1 MLSII
6 DKFNSLP
13 DIVIRSIFIGVGGFF
28 LFAFLFSLLK
38 LFRDKSKNMEAR
50 RKVLFP
56 EKYVHILENDPRT
69 KEKKKKKKEFFLK
82 KFYNEYC
89 FFFKNGRPMI
99 IIALVGY
106 AIFVVIFYILSNSIP
121 YSLIFAFSFDI
132 IVYIHYDGKTTK
144 ARKKYIKDFASA
156 INVLSTSTEAGNTF
170 EKGIASIVQRDTIGE
185 RIRYEFSLISTD
197 LKNNKPLEEAL
208 ESFYKR
214 NSGFQEIAMFVVV
227 VQFFNKKGGD
237 GLREIFSE
245 LSQSLTNK
253 INNYG
258 EIDAEIGIYKAL
270 MNFFIY
276 GYFIILLVIKAF
288 MPTFYPNLLD
298 QGLMGYFK
306 AFGSIVLY
314 MFSIWFYRT
323 MLRNSA
329 EG

>member
-1 MLSII
+1 MLSIT
-6 DKFNSLP
+6 DKINSLS
-13 DIVIRSIFIGVGGFF
+13 DNTIRLIFIVIIALLGFALAFSLIKFF
-28 LFAFLFSLLK
+28 LN
-38 LFRDKSKNMEAR
+38 KSKNMEAR
-50 RKVLFP
+50 KKVLFP

-69 KEKKKKKKEFFLK
+69 KNKKKKKEFFLK

-89 FFFKNGRPMI
+89 FFYKNGKPMI
-99 IIALVGY
+99 VIALVGY
-106 AIFVVIFYILSNSIP
+106 VIFVVIFYILSNSIP

-170 EKGIASIVQRDTIGE
+170 EKGIASIVARDTIGE

-197 LKNNKPLEEAL
+197 LKNNRPLEQAL

-276 GYFIILLVIKAF
+276 GYFIVLLVIKMF
-288 MPTFYPNLLD
+288 MPTFYLNLLD
-298 QGLMGYFK
+298 QGFMGYLK

>member
-1 MLSII
+1 MSKII
-6 DKFNSLP
+6 ENFNKIS
-13 DIVIRSIFIGVGGFF
+13 DTTIRNIFIVLVSVFGV
-28 LFAFLFSLLK
+28 LILFSLINVI
-38 LFRDKSKNMEAR
+38 KNSIRNKELR
-50 RKVLFP
+50 RRIIFP
-56 EKYVHILENDPRT
+56 EKFT
-69 KEKKKKKKEFFLK
+69 KALKSPEGKKKIKKKKEFFLK
-82 KFYNEYC
+82 KFYKEYV
-89 FFFKNGRPMI
+89 FFYGNGKPV
-99 IIALVGY
+99 IAVAFAGY
-106 AIFVVIFYILSNSIP
+106 AVFVVIFYLIIGSIP
-121 YSLIFAFSFDI
+121 YALIFALTFDI
-132 IVYIHYDGKTTK
+132 IEYIFVENKTSK

-170 EKGIASIVQRDTIGE
+170 EKGIATIVSRNTIGE
-185 RIRYEFSLISTD
+185 RIRNEFALISTD

-214 NSGFQEIAMFVVV
+214 NSGFQEISMFVVV

-253 INNYG
+253 INNYS
-258 EIDAEIGIYKAL
+258 EIDAEIGIYKML

-276 GYFIILLVIKAF
+276 AYFAILLFIPMF

-298 QGLMGYFK
+298 AGFTGYVK
-306 AFGSIVLY
+306 AFGSIFLY
-314 MFSIWFYRT
+314 LFAIWFYKS

>member
-1 MLSII
+1 
-6 DKFNSLP
+6 
-13 DIVIRSIFIGVGGFF
+13 
-28 LFAFLFSLLK
+28 
-38 LFRDKSKNMEAR
+38 
-50 RKVLFP
+50 
-56 EKYVHILENDPRT
+56 
-69 KEKKKKKKEFFLK
+69 
-82 KFYNEYC
+82 
-89 FFFKNGRPMI
+89 MI
-99 IIALVGY
+99 IG
-106 AIFVVIFYILSNSIP
+106 SIP
-121 YSLIFAFSFDI
+121 YALIFALTFDI
-132 IVYIHYDGKTTK
+132 IEYIFVESKTSK

-170 EKGIASIVQRDTIGE
+170 EKGIATIVSRNTIGE
-185 RIRYEFSLISTD
+185 RIRNEFALISTD

-214 NSGFQEIAMFVVV
+214 NSGFQEISMFVVV

-253 INNYG
+253 INNYS
-258 EIDAEIGIYKAL
+258 EIDAEIGIYKML

-276 GYFIILLVIKAF
+276 AYFAILLFIPMF

-298 QGLMGYFK
+298 AGFTGYVK
-306 AFGSIVLY
+306 AFGSIFLY
-314 MFSIWFYRT
+314 LFAIWFYKS